1 MRVIA
6 GDFKGRK
13 LKAVPGTLTRPTSDK
28 VKEAFFHRIG
38 PFFSGGSCLDLFAGS
53 GSLAIEAISRGMDYA
68 ILVDKNKQAIHTILN
83 NIRLLQIEQKTKLLR
98 MDAFKAL
105 QRVANESLS
114 FDLILIDPPYHLNKY
129 VTLIEKIDELNLLN
143 EDGIIYCEH
152 EGAEVLPETINQ
164 FQVIKTTNYGKT
176 TAITIYQKSNT

>member
-38 PFFSGGSCLDLFAGS
+38 PFFSGGKCLDLFAGS
-53 GSLAIEAISRGMDYA
+53 GSLGIEAISRGMDYA
-68 ILVDKNKQAIHTILN
+68 VLVDKNNQAIHTMFA
-83 NIRLLQIEQKTKLLR
+83 NIRLLQIENQIKVLR

-105 QRVANESLS
+105 QRMANEQLS
-114 FDLILIDPPYHLNKY
+114 FDLILIDPPYHLKKY
-129 VTLIEKIDELNLLN
+129 VALLEKIHQLDLLDRKSTRLNSS
-143 EDGIIYCEH
+143 H
-152 EGAEVLPETINQ
+152 V
-164 FQVIKTTNYGKT
+164 
-176 TAITIYQKSNT
+176 AISYAVF